1 MVEKKAKAVKKI
13 IKVIDYC
20 PGDEYL
26 ITMLCCY
33 YTQFCS
39 ANKADKE
46 FQYNI
51 ANKFDTIGVISNVG
65 LTTFKVQTDVEF
77 CEDIKENLQS
87 YCDCGGD
94 LDLLIESFKNLP
106 ELIK

>member
-1 MVEKKAKAVKKI
+1 MVEKKTKAVEKI
-13 IKVIDYC
+13 IKMIDDC
-20 PGDEYL
+20 PGDAYL

-33 YTQFCS
+33 YAQFCS
-39 ANKADKE
+39 ANKANKE

-77 CEDIKENLQS
+77 CKDIKENLQS
-87 YCDCGGD
+87 YCNCGGD
-94 LDLLIESFKNLP
+94 LDLLIKSFENLP